1 MLTYDGDLFQ
11 CRCQDNL
18 TALLGILHQ
27 LSFLTSL
34 HPMLQLS
41 RTSLRRKRDVLH
53 RLSYCRRPYA
63 SAADF
68 PQVIGAGEARTS
80 TPLAAP
86 SPPWYKQHSF
96 YRKIVN
102 ILLVASFSNSAMMI
116 LTYKAQKREVESQSK
131 QRIRTLRET
140 IEKVRKGEPIDI
152 REALGTGDLI
162 MEKSWEEGTF
172 SSASFLIY
180 SLKQFCSTTRN

>member
-1 MLTYDGDLFQ
+1 
-11 CRCQDNL
+11 
-18 TALLGILHQ
+18 
-27 LSFLTSL
+27 
-34 HPMLQLS
+34 
-41 RTSLRRKRDVLH
+41 
-53 RLSYCRRPYA
+53 
-63 SAADF
+63 
-68 PQVIGAGEARTS
+68 
-80 TPLAAP
+80 
-86 SPPWYKQHSF
+86 
-96 YRKIVN
+96 
-102 ILLVASFSNSAMMI
+102 MMI